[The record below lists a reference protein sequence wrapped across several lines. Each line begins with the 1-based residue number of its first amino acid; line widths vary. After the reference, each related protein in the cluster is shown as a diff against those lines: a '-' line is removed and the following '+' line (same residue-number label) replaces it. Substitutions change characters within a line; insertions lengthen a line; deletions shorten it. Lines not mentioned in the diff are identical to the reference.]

1 MSSSFEQASRVKTVI
16 DIINIISDLS
26 TELQIKAFLVGGYV
40 RDLILGRKSKDI
52 DILIVGDG
60 IFFANEVKKKLH
72 GKVDLQI
79 FKNFG
84 TAMIIYD
91 GFEIEFVGS
100 RKESYQK
107 NSRNPSIT
115 VGTFED
121 DISRRDFTIN
131 SIAISLN
138 KKDKGEIIDLYG
150 GIDDLKNGII
160 KTPKDPEIT
169 FYDDP
174 LRMMR
179 AIRFASQL
187 NFKIKDSNIE
197 IIKNEKQRINI
208 ISKERINEELNKILL
223 SPKPSIGFILLKNT
237 GLLEIILPELIKL
250 EGIDEVEGKS
260 HKDNFYHTLQVLD
273 NICKNTDNLW
283 LRWVALLHDIG
294 KPKTKRYNKK
304 KGWSFHGHEYVGS
317 KMVFK
322 IFKRL
327 KLPLNHKLNYVK
339 KLVLLSSRPVI
350 LSSDEITDSA
360 VRRLIFDAGD
370 DIDDLMT
377 LCEADITTKNSKL
390 EKKYLNNFKVVRD
403 KIKDVEER
411 DRVRNFQPPISGEF
425 IMNYFGIK
433 PCKEIGLIKE
443 KIKEA
448 ILNGDINNDSA
459 QATELMS
466 KIGNEIGLKKYE
478 K

>member
-1 MSSSFEQASRVKTVI
+1 MNLLANKRLNLDII
-16 DIINIISDLS
+16 DIISNLS
-26 TELQIKAFLVGGYV
+26 IELQIKTFLVGGYV
-40 RDLILGRKSKDI
+40 RDLILSRQSKDI
-52 DILIVGDG
+52 DVLVIGDG
-60 IFFANEVKKKLH
+60 ISFAKEVKKKLDTM
-72 GKVDLQI
+72 VNLQI

-100 RKESYQK
+100 RKESYQQS
-107 NSRNPSIT
+107 SRNPSVTI
-115 VGTFED
+115 GTFED

-138 KKDKGEIIDLYG
+138 KNDKGKIIDLFG
-150 GIDDLKNGII
+150 GLSDVKSGII
-160 KTPKDPEIT
+160 KTPKDPKIT

-179 AIRFASQL
+179 AVRFASQL
-187 NFKIKDSNIE
+187 NFKIKDSNLE
-197 IIKNEKQRINI
+197 IIKNDRERINI
-208 ISKERINEELNKILL
+208 ISKERINDELNKILL
-223 SPKPSIGFILLKNT
+223 SPKPSIGFILLKKT
-237 GLLEIILPELIKL
+237 GLLEIIIPELTKL
-250 EGIDEVEGKS
+250 EGIDEIEGKS

-294 KPKTKRYNKK
+294 KPKTKRYSKK

-327 KLPLNHKLNYVK
+327 KLPLNNKLNYVK
-339 KLVLLSSRPVI
+339 KLILLSSRPVI

-360 VRRLIFDAGD
+360 IRRLIFDAGD
-370 DIDDLMT
+370 DIDELMT

-390 EKKYLNNFKVVRD
+390 EKKYLNNFKVVRK
-403 KIKDVEER
+403 KIEDVENR

>member
-1 MSSSFEQASRVKTVI
+1 MNLLANKRLNLDII
-16 DIINIISDLS
+16 DIISNLS
-26 TELQIKAFLVGGYV
+26 IELQIKTFLVGGYV
-40 RDLILGRKSKDI
+40 RDLILSRQSKDI
-52 DILIVGDG
+52 DVLVIGDG
-60 IFFANEVKKKLH
+60 ISFAKEVKKKLDTM
-72 GKVDLQI
+72 VNLQI

-100 RKESYQK
+100 RKESYQQS
-107 NSRNPSIT
+107 SRNPSVTI
-115 VGTFED
+115 GTFED

-138 KKDKGEIIDLYG
+138 KNDKGKIIDLFG
-150 GIDDLKNGII
+150 GLSDVKSGII
-160 KTPKDPEIT
+160 KTPKDPKIT

-179 AIRFASQL
+179 AVRFASQL
-187 NFKIKDSNIE
+187 NFKIKDSNLE
-197 IIKNEKQRINI
+197 IIKNDRERINI
-208 ISKERINEELNKILL
+208 ISKERINDELNKILL
-223 SPKPSIGFILLKNT
+223 SPKPSIGFILLKKT
-237 GLLEIILPELIKL
+237 GLLEIIIPELTKL
-250 EGIDEVEGKS
+250 EGIDEIEGKS

-294 KPKTKRYNKK
+294 KPKTKRYSKK

-327 KLPLNHKLNYVK
+327 KLPLNNKLNYVK
-339 KLVLLSSRPVI
+339 KLILLSSRPVI

-360 VRRLIFDAGD
+360 IRRLIFDAGD
-370 DIDDLMT
+370 DIDELMT

-390 EKKYLNNFKVVRD
+390 EKKYLNNFKVVRK
-403 KIKDVEER
+403 KIEDVENR

-459 QATELMS
+459 QAAELMS

>member
-1 MSSSFEQASRVKTVI
+1 MNVLANKRLDL

-40 RDLILGRKSKDI
+40 RDLILDRKSKDI

-60 IFFANEVKKKLH
+60 ISFANEVKKKLH

-150 GIDDLKNGII
+150 GVSDLKNGII

-187 NFKIKDSNIE
+187 NFKIKYSNIE

-237 GLLEIILPELIKL
+237 GLLEIIIPELIKL
-250 EGIDEVEGKS
+250 EGIDEIEGKT

>member
-1 MSSSFEQASRVKTVI
+1 MNVLANKRLDL

-40 RDLILGRKSKDI
+40 RDLILDRKSKDI

-60 IFFANEVKKKLH
+60 ISFANEVKKKLY

-91 GFEIEFVGS
+91 GFEIELVGS

-150 GIDDLKNGII
+150 GVSDLKNGII
-160 KTPKDPEIT
+160 KTPKDPRIT

>member
-1 MSSSFEQASRVKTVI
+1 MSVLVNEGLNVEIIDLISNISTKLKTR
-16 DIINIISDLS
+16 
-26 TELQIKAFLVGGYV
+26 TFLVGGYV
-40 RDLILGRKSKDI
+40 RDLLLGRKSKDI
-52 DILIVGDG
+52 DVLVIGDG
-60 IFFANEVKKKLH
+60 ISFASEVKKKL
-72 GKVDLQI
+72 GSKANLQI

-84 TAMIIYD
+84 TAMIAYYD
-91 GFEIEFVGS
+91 LEIEFVGS

-107 NSRNPSIT
+107 SSRNPVVSI
-115 VGTFED
+115 GTFED

-138 KKDKGEIIDLYG
+138 EDSKGEIIDLFDG
-150 GIDDLKNGII
+150 VHDLKKGII
-160 KTPKDPEIT
+160 KTPKDPKIT

-179 AIRFASQL
+179 AVRFASQL
-187 NFKIKDSNIE
+187 NFEIKNSNIE
-197 IIKNEKQRINI
+197 IIKSEKERINI
-208 ISKERINEELNKILL
+208 ISKERIHEELNKILL
-223 SPKPSIGFILLKNT
+223 SPKPSIGFILLMKT
-237 GLLEIILPELIKL
+237 GLLEIILPELIEL
-250 EGIDEVEGKS
+250 EGIDEIEGKS

-327 KLPLNHKLNYVK
+327 KLPLNYKLDYVK

-350 LSSDEITDSA
+350 LSSSEITDSA
-360 VRRLIFDAGD
+360 IRRLIFDAGD

-377 LCEADITTKNSKL
+377 LCEADITTKNAKL
-390 EKKYLNNFKVVRD
+390 EKKYLNNFKVVRE
-403 KIKDVEER
+403 KIKDLEDITKSEIYLPFAAQQLLSK
-411 DRVRNFQPPISGEF
+411 NIIS
-425 IMNYFGIK
+425 ID
-433 PCKEIGLIKE
+433 
-443 KIKEA
+443 A
-448 ILNGDINNDSA
+448 IDSA
-459 QATELMS
+459 SEWFGVTYKEDKENSVERLNSYS
-466 KIGNEIGLKKYE
+466 KQGIYPTPLW
-478 K
+478 

>member
-1 MSSSFEQASRVKTVI
+1 MNVLANKRLDL

-40 RDLILGRKSKDI
+40 RDLILDRKSKDI

-60 IFFANEVKKKLH
+60 ISFANEVKKKLH

-150 GIDDLKNGII
+150 GVSDLKNGII
-160 KTPKDPEIT
+160 KTPKDPRIT

-294 KPKTKRYNKK
+294 KPKTKRYTKK

-370 DIDDLMT
+370 DIDELMT

>member
-1 MSSSFEQASRVKTVI
+1 MSVLVNKGLNVEIIKVISNISTKLKTR
-16 DIINIISDLS
+16 
-26 TELQIKAFLVGGYV
+26 TFLVGGYV
-40 RDLILGRKSKDI
+40 RDLLLGRKSKDI
-52 DILIVGDG
+52 DVLVIGDG
-60 IFFANEVKKKLH
+60 ISFASEVENKL
-72 GKVDLQI
+72 GSKANLQI

-84 TAMIIYD
+84 TAMIAYND
-91 GFEIEFVGS
+91 LEIEFVGS

-107 NSRNPSIT
+107 SSRNPVVSI
-115 VGTFED
+115 GTFED

-138 KKDKGEIIDLYG
+138 EDNKGEIIDLFD
-150 GIDDLKNGII
+150 GIQDLKKGII
-160 KTPKDPEIT
+160 KTPKDPKIT

-179 AIRFASQL
+179 AVRFASQL
-187 NFKIKDSNIE
+187 NFEIKNSNIE
-197 IIKNEKQRINI
+197 VIKSEKERINI
-208 ISKERINEELNKILL
+208 ISNERIHEELNKILL
-223 SPKPSIGFILLKNT
+223 SPKPSIGFILLMKT

-250 EGIDEVEGKS
+250 EGIDEIEGKT

-327 KLPLNHKLNYVK
+327 KLPLNYKLDYVK

-350 LSSDEITDSA
+350 LSSSEITDSA
-360 VRRLIFDAGD
+360 IRRLIFDAGD

-377 LCEADITTKNSKL
+377 LCEADITTKNQKRRYPSQK
-390 EKKYLNNFKVVRD
+390 
-403 KIKDVEER
+403 
-411 DRVRNFQPPISGEF
+411 
-425 IMNYFGIK
+425 
-433 PCKEIGLIKE
+433 GLQK
-443 KIKEA
+443 A
-448 ILNGDINNDSA
+448 IQRRLKGD
-459 QATELMS
+459 
-466 KIGNEIGLKKYE
+466 LKAI
-478 K
+478 

>member
-1 MSSSFEQASRVKTVI
+1 MNLLANKRLNLDII
-16 DIINIISDLS
+16 DIISNLS
-26 TELQIKAFLVGGYV
+26 IELQIKTFLVGGYV
-40 RDLILGRKSKDI
+40 RDLILSRESKDI
-52 DILIVGDG
+52 DVLVIGNG
-60 IFFANEVKKKLH
+60 ISFAKEVKKKLDT
-72 GKVDLQI
+72 KVNLQI

-107 NSRNPSIT
+107 SSRNPSIK

-138 KKDKGEIIDLYG
+138 KNDKGKIIDLFSG
-150 GIDDLKNGII
+150 LSDLKNGII
-160 KTPKDPEIT
+160 KTPKDPRIT

-187 NFKIKDSNIE
+187 NFKIKDSNLE
-197 IIKNEKQRINI
+197 IIKNDRERINI
-208 ISKERINEELNKILL
+208 ISKERINDELNKILL

-237 GLLEIILPELIKL
+237 GLLEIIIPELIKL
-250 EGIDEVEGKS
+250 EGIDEIEGKS

-304 KGWSFHGHEYVGS
+304 KGWTFHGHEYVGS

-327 KLPLNHKLNYVK
+327 KLPLNNKLNYVK

-360 VRRLIFDAGD
+360 IRRLIFDAGD
-370 DIDDLMT
+370 DIDELMI

-390 EKKYLNNFKVVRD
+390 EKKYLNNFKVVRK
-403 KIKDVEER
+403 KIEDVENR

-459 QATELMS
+459 QAAKLMS

>member
-1 MSSSFEQASRVKTVI
+1 MNLLTNKRLNLDII
-16 DIINIISDLS
+16 DIISNLS
-26 TELQIKAFLVGGYV
+26 IELQIKTFLVGGYV
-40 RDLILGRKSKDI
+40 RDLILSRESKDI
-52 DILIVGDG
+52 DVLVIGDG
-60 IFFANEVKKKLH
+60 ISFAKEVKKKLDT
-72 GKVDLQI
+72 KVNLQI

-107 NSRNPSIT
+107 SSRNPSIK

-138 KKDKGEIIDLYG
+138 KNDKGKIIDLFG
-150 GIDDLKNGII
+150 GLSDLKSGII
-160 KTPKDPEIT
+160 KTPKDPKIT

-179 AIRFASQL
+179 AVRFASQL
-187 NFKIKDSNIE
+187 NFKIKDSNLE
-197 IIKNEKQRINI
+197 IIKNDRERINI
-208 ISKERINEELNKILL
+208 ISKERINDELNKILL

-237 GLLEIILPELIKL
+237 GLLEIIIPELIKL
-250 EGIDEVEGKS
+250 EGIDEIEGKS

-294 KPKTKRYNKK
+294 KPKTKRYSKK

-327 KLPLNHKLNYVK
+327 KLPLNNKLNYVK

-360 VRRLIFDAGD
+360 IRRLIFDAGD
-370 DIDDLMT
+370 DIDELMT

-390 EKKYLNNFKVVRD
+390 EKKYLNNFKVVRK
-403 KIKDVEER
+403 KIEDVENR

-448 ILNGDINNDSA
+448 ILNGDINNNSA
-459 QATELMS
+459 QAAELMS

>member
-1 MSSSFEQASRVKTVI
+1 MNVLANKRLDL

-40 RDLILGRKSKDI
+40 RDLILDRKSKDI

-60 IFFANEVKKKLH
+60 ISFANEVKKKLH

-150 GIDDLKNGII
+150 GVSDLKNGII
-160 KTPKDPEIT
+160 KTPKDPKIT

-237 GLLEIILPELIKL
+237 GLLEIIIPELIKL
-250 EGIDEVEGKS
+250 EGIDEIEGKT

-294 KPKTKRYNKK
+294 KPKTKRYIKK

-370 DIDDLMT
+370 DINDLMT

-433 PCKEIGLIKE
+433 PCKEIGIIKE

>member
-1 MSSSFEQASRVKTVI
+1 MNLLANKRLNLDII
-16 DIINIISDLS
+16 DIISNLS
-26 TELQIKAFLVGGYV
+26 IELQIKTFLVGGYV
-40 RDLILGRKSKDI
+40 RDLILSRESKDI
-52 DILIVGDG
+52 DVLVIGDG
-60 IFFANEVKKKLH
+60 ISFAKEVKKKLDT
-72 GKVDLQI
+72 KVNLQI

-100 RKESYQK
+100 RKESYQQS
-107 NSRNPSIT
+107 SRNPSIT
-115 VGTFED
+115 IGTFED

-138 KKDKGEIIDLYG
+138 KNDKGKIIDLFG
-150 GIDDLKNGII
+150 GLSDVKSGII
-160 KTPKDPEIT
+160 KTPKDPKIT

-179 AIRFASQL
+179 AVRFASQL
-187 NFKIKDSNIE
+187 NFKIKDSNLE
-197 IIKNEKQRINI
+197 IIKNDRERINI
-208 ISKERINEELNKILL
+208 ISKERINDEINKILL

-237 GLLEIILPELIKL
+237 GLLEIIIPELIKL
-250 EGIDEVEGKS
+250 EGIDEIEGKS

-294 KPKTKRYNKK
+294 KPKTKRYSKK

-327 KLPLNHKLNYVK
+327 KLPLNNKLNYVK
-339 KLVLLSSRPVI
+339 KLILLSSRPVI

-360 VRRLIFDAGD
+360 IRRLIFDAGD
-370 DIDDLMT
+370 DIDELMT

-390 EKKYLNNFKVVRD
+390 EKKYLNNFKVVRK
-403 KIKDVEER
+403 KIEDVENR

-443 KIKEA
+443 EIKEA

-459 QATELMS
+459 QAEELMS